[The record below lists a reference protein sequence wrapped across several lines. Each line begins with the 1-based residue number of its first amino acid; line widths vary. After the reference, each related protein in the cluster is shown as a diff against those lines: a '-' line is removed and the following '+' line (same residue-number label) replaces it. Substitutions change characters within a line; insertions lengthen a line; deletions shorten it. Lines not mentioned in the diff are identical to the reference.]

1 MQMGGRRET
10 RNDRG
15 GCRVCWLRKKKK
27 KEKKE
32 KKKEKEEKKKNTNLQ
47 IGIVLL

>member
-15 GCRVCWLRKKKK
+15 GCRVCSLRKKK